1 MEHITDWIDWKAARR
16 TFSLQVITRSFWV
29 ALVVGTI
36 LNAINQGTEI
46 VEGKPMSFLRL
57 GLTYAVPFFV
67 ASFGAYSA
75 FRHLDTFDD

>member
-1 MEHITDWIDWKAARR
+1 MEHITDWIDWQAVRR
-16 TFSLQVITRSFWV
+16 TFSWQVVTRSFGV
-29 ALVVGTI
+29 TFVIGTI

-46 VEGKPMSFLRL
+46 VEGKSISFLRL

-75 FRHLDTFDD
+75 FRHLDTFDE